1 MCLYIF
7 SVSVFCS
14 ISKSGRV
21 DGGVKRDVAESQT
34 IQLCLWRCRA
44 VTRRGGGG
52 GDAVGSRMRNK
63 PEELASVFTIK
74 MGNTSNVLAGCIF
87 LSLHFK
93 SSRVS

>member
-1 MCLYIF
+1 M
-7 SVSVFCS
+7 
-14 ISKSGRV
+14 
-21 DGGVKRDVAESQT
+21 KRDVAESQT
-34 IQLCLWRCRA
+34 TDCVYGDALRC
-44 VTRRGGGG
+44 GGGG
-52 GDAVGSRMRNK
+52 GGGRVGNAVGSRMRNK